1 LAQLVW
7 GVACDGVEA
16 KRQER
21 RKDRGVVDRAGRDAE
36 PGGSEVCNQRAGEE
50 EVLDAYAVQ
59 ADVASPSSERVYA
72 VVGDDHE
79 PRPEAELGG
88 ELACTGPEADDLG
101 PLPRW
106 VVAKTLADGSRGAA
120 CEGWVGVRFD
130 LELEPRAGRRE
141 VEQFVE
147 QQRALVAYSAVEV
160 AQPPRADLRRGALM
174 RPAGYGG
181 AEVEQGVVQQH
192 ELAVGGHAAVR
203 LEAVD
208 GLLDCAVER
217 RERRVRAVCA
227 AEAVGV

>member
-1 LAQLVW
+1 MASRPSGRS
-7 GVACDGVEA
+7 GVRIAAWLIVPVVTLSPEA
-16 KRQER
+16 RRFATSARER
-21 RKDRGVVDRAGRDAE
+21 RKCSTHTPCRPTWR
-36 PGGSEVCNQRAGEE
+36 P
-50 EVLDAYAVQ
+50 Q
-59 ADVASPSSERVYA
+59 AASAWYA
-72 VVGDDHE
+72 VVGDDHQ

-88 ELACTGPEADDLG
+88 ELASTGPEADDLG

-181 AEVEQGVVQQH
+181 AEVEQRVVQQH
-192 ELAVGGHAAVR
+192 ELAVGGQAAVR

-217 RERRVRAVCA
+217 RERRVRAVRA